1 MENMYVSAA
10 TKETVDSLQQKINTA
25 AEYRVEEKYL
35 DSANLLCNKMNDNI
49 DARETLQLLLD
60 YPIREYPEPEP
71 LDAKGKPIKQK
82 DDKKKPKKRKKKEPA
97 FPTPE
102 WATQLEDVQKTVK
115 KISDLAAR
123 AEELKLEKS
132 FLDQTDEQLKRFKQ
146 EIAYRKMKEEED
158 RLEAE
163 ARALAKKKKKK

>member
-1 MENMYVSAA
+1 
-10 TKETVDSLQQKINTA
+10 
-25 AEYRVEEKYL
+25 
-35 DSANLLCNKMNDNI
+35 
-49 DARETLQLLLD
+49 LLLD

-71 LDAKGKPIKQK
+71 LDAKGIPIKTK

-123 AEELKLEKS
+123 AEELHLEPD
-132 FLDQTDEQLKRFKQ
+132 FLRSVDE
-146 EIAYRKMKEEED
+146 
-158 RLEAE
+158 
-163 ARALAKKKKKK
+163 

>member
-1 MENMYVSAA
+1 M
-10 TKETVDSLQQKINTA
+10 
-25 AEYRVEEKYL
+25 
-35 DSANLLCNKMNDNI
+35 
-49 DARETLQLLLD
+49 
-60 YPIREYPEPEP
+60 
-71 LDAKGKPIKQK
+71 
-82 DDKKKPKKRKKKEPA
+82 
-97 FPTPE
+97 
-102 WATQLEDVQKTVK
+102 K